1 MCAYLGTIG
10 FCYVCAVHFA
20 SNSESLK
27 YRIYTQEWLT
37 EATCEDNY
45 SFNPD
50 EPIFKILDD
59 FVYRI
64 PSYTEH
70 SEHRKYIETF
80 PEIDSPE
87 IFGLHPN
94 ADLTFRVKE
103 ATSLFK
109 TLGETQPKGGGG
121 DDGVSRE
128 DIVFN
133 KANELLERLPEDY
146 VEDEYKL
153 KIKKLGGMTIPMN
166 IFLFQEIQRLQNV
179 IGKVRFILNQLKLA
193 IKGEVVMTAELQE
206 TIDSMF
212 DAKVPHFW
220 ENTLTGDEF
229 SWRLPTL
236 GLWFS
241 SLLNRD
247 DQYRSWLNNGRPNSF
262 WLTGFFNPNGC
273 LTAMKQEV
281 TRKHKSQKWALD
293 DVVYHTN
300 VTNFERVDQVKN
312 PPDEGIYIHGLSLDG
327 AAWSR
332 QEGNLV
338 ESQPKVLFVPLP
350 VLFVTGNARKEE
362 DRARKEMFGA
372 IGPYECPVYKYAAR
386 TDRYFIFYANL
397 KCTPEKY
404 PNKWALRGVALLC
417 NT

>member
-1 MCAYLGTIG
+1 MKIVTFQSFAIVKYHINQI
-10 FCYVCAVHFA
+10 FCC
-20 SNSESLK
+20 
-27 YRIYTQEWLT
+27 YTYPRTYAAEWLT
-37 EATCEDNY
+37 NKTCEEGY
-45 SFNPD
+45 TYNPS
-50 EPIFKILDD
+50 EPIFKIPND
-59 FVYRI
+59 FQYKV

-70 SEHRKYIETF
+70 ADYRKYIETF

-121 DDGVSRE
+121 DGGVSRE
-128 DIVFN
+128 DTVYE
-133 KANELLERLPEDY
+133 KASELLDRLPEDY
-146 VEDEYKL
+146 IEDEYKA
-153 KIKKLGGMTIPMN
+153 KIRKLGGMTIPMN
-166 IFLFQEIQRLQNV
+166 IFLYQEIQRLQNV
-179 IGKVRFILNQLKLA
+179 IAKARFTLTQLQLA

-206 TIDSMF
+206 TLDSMF
-212 DAKVPHFW
+212 DAKVPNFW

-247 DQYRSWLNNGRPNSF
+247 EQYRTWLNNGRPNSF

-281 TRKHKSQKWALD
+281 TRQHKSEKWALD
-293 DVVYHTN
+293 DVVYHTE
-300 VTNFERVDQVKN
+300 VTNFERADQVKN
-312 PPDEGIYIHGLSLDG
+312 PPVEGIYIHGLFLDG

-332 QEGNLV
+332 QEGHLV
-338 ESQPKVLFVPLP
+338 ESQPKALFVTLP
-350 VLFVTGNARKEE
+350 VLYVTGNAKKEE
-362 DRARKEMFGA
+362 DKARKEMFGSV
-372 IGPYECPVYKYAAR
+372 GPYECPVYKYASR
-386 TDRYFIFYANL
+386 GDRYFIFFANL
-397 KCTPEKY
+397 KCTAEKY
-404 PNKWALRGVALLC
+404 PNKWGLRGVCLAC